1 MSSEERKPQQQESQP
16 VHRELIK
23 GRLRPPSRSASCK
36 SYTVSPASINEVIV
50 RSPADRQAI
59 RAPIEV
65 SSGAVAQPFVDPAVL
80 EHRRRIGGPT

>member
-1 MSSEERKPQQQESQP
+1 MSSKEQQPQLQESQQ
-16 VHRELIK
+16 VHRKLVK
-23 GRLRPPSRSASCK
+23 GRLRPPSKPASCK

-50 RSPADRQAI
+50 RSPVDREAI